1 MINKN
6 KDLHIKIAKKLL
18 EIEEINK
25 EEFDT
30 YFA

>member
-6 KDLHIKIAKKLL
+6 KDLHIKIAKRLL

>member
-6 KDLHIKIAKKLL
+6 KDLHIKLAKKLL

-30 YFA
+30 YFV

>member
-18 EIEEINK
+18 EIEEIDK
-25 EEFDT
+25 AEFDT